1 MRVTTVNALTS
12 CIIMLF
18 TGLFTFSVGYSIKQ
32 DVILWLGAVLLACG
46 ILASIYTFIETLVT
60 CHIQRAFQ
68 ERRHQHQHQHQH
80 RVRVRNIDPAFVV
93 IYMPPIRPIWPINN
107 CNNLVFLSRQASSV
121 IHQGR
126 SSCDRGAGGPAV
138 VISIPRAQ

>member
-1 MRVTTVNALTS
+1 MRVATANAAAS

-18 TGLFTFSVGYSIKQ
+18 TGLFTLSIGYSLKQ

-46 ILASIYTFIETLVT
+46 ALTSVYIFIETLVT

-68 ERRHQHQHQHQH
+68 ERQHRRRNQHNQQHH

-107 CNNLVFLSRQASSV
+107 CNNMVFCLGKHHPQFTKAGRVAMVRAVRLSHYPHR
-121 IHQGR
+121 
-126 SSCDRGAGGPAV
+126 
-138 VISIPRAQ
+138 